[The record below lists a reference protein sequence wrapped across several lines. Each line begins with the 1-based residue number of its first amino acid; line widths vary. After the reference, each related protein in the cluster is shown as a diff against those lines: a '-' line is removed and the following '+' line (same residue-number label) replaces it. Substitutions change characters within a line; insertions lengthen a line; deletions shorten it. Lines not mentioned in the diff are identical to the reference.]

1 MDGVV
6 VFLKPPGMTSSNAV
20 IDIRKLFGER
30 RAGHLGTLDPAAAGV
45 LPVCVGRAARLFP
58 YLVDKEKRY
67 LCEIAFG
74 AATDTQD
81 ATGKVIAR
89 SDEVVDKQQLLD
101 ALPAFT
107 GNILQKA
114 SAYSALK
121 FNGRK
126 LYDLALAGEEIPD
139 KIRPI
144 TVSSMTL
151 AERTGENRYLLDIV
165 CSRGTYVRTL
175 CHDIGAYVGVPA
187 HMRFLL
193 RTASGMFVQDRSYT
207 ILELAERQTAGE
219 LTQTLVSCEEALAF
233 LPQAA
238 LAKDRVQPVKNGL
251 SSHVPGLADGDVR
264 VYGAGEFL
272 GVGCVAG
279 EQVKLKVH
287 LYGNEAE

>member
-1 MDGVV
+1 MDGIVSV
-6 VFLKPPGMTSSNAV
+6 LKPPGMSSSDV
-20 IDIRKLFGER
+20 VVDIRRLFDEKR
-30 RAGHLGTLDPAAAGV
+30 VGHLGTLDPAAAGV

-81 ATGKVIAR
+81 ATGRVIAR
-89 SDEVVDKQQLLD
+89 SDEIVDWQRLSD

-107 GNILQKA
+107 GAILQKA
-114 SAYSALK
+114 PAYSALK

-144 TVSSMTL
+144 TVSRLTL
-151 AERTGENRYLLDIV
+151 TERTGENRYLIDIV

-175 CHDIGAYVGVPA
+175 CHDIGAYLGVPA

-193 RTASGMFVQDRSYT
+193 RTASGMFVQDGSYT
-207 ILELAERQTAGE
+207 LSELAERKDAG
-219 LTQTLVSCEEALAF
+219 LLAQTLVSCEDALAF
-233 LPQAA
+233 LPRAELAA
-238 LAKDRVQPVKNGL
+238 DRVQPVKNGL
-251 SSHVPGLADGDVR
+251 PSCTPGLADGEVR

-272 GVGCVAG
+272 GVGRVLDG
-279 EQVKLKVH
+279 QVKLKVH
-287 LYGNEAE
+287 LYGYGTE